1 MSNLLMHF
9 KAKNHLFMKAE
20 RTSFF
25 ITWLTQKYM
34 YSIVSTVRV
43 LLEIPYNQHLTR
55 GRLGNKER

>member
-1 MSNLLMHF
+1 MHF

-34 YSIVSTVRV
+34 YNCIHSKGAFRDPIQPTSDKREIV
-43 LLEIPYNQHLTR
+43 
-55 GRLGNKER
+55 